1 MRHAR
6 SSVTESPSR
15 RQQLRQERRRQILD
29 AALAVFA
36 QKGFNAAHVS
46 DVAARAGVSQGTI
59 YWYFKSKEELL
70 AQALLAFFEDFGQGT
85 VGALEQCLTA
95 SAKLRSLGHMM
106 VDFVGTAK
114 GLFALFVEYWASSP
128 RHAEASQLWTDIL
141 VQYKDLLVGII
152 EEGARNGEFKPV
164 DAEQLVW
171 AMMAAYDGLAAY
183 VMLMPDLDVGKISH
197 TFVETLLNGL
207 ENDHREGGKK

>member
-1 MRHAR
+1 
-6 SSVTESPSR
+6 VTETPSR

-36 QKGFNAAHVS
+36 QKGFNAANVS

-59 YWYFKSKEELL
+59 YWYFESKEELL
-70 AQALLAFFEDFGQGT
+70 TQALLAFFEDFGQGT
-85 VGALEQCLTA
+85 VGALEQCPTA
-95 SAKLRSLGHMM
+95 SAKIRALGHVM
-106 VDFVGTAK
+106 VDFVASAK
-114 GLFALFVEYWASSP
+114 GLFTLFLEYWASSP
-128 RHAEASQLWTDIL
+128 RYAESGQLWTDLL
-141 VQYKDLLVGII
+141 VQYKDLLVAII
-152 EEGARNGEFKPV
+152 EEGARNGEFRPV

-183 VMLMPDLDVGKISH
+183 IMLMPGLDMAGISQ

-207 ENDHREGGKK
+207 ENDHKDGG